1 MLTRRSLTSALAIG
15 AFATL
20 LAAVPAS
27 AQDKPGD
34 KLRLVASF
42 SILGDVVK
50 NVGGERVEVSS
61 LVGPNGDA
69 HTFEPSPADAQRVAA
84 ADVVVVNGL
93 GFEGWLDRLI
103 AASGTKAPIVVASKG
118 VTPLKRDNG
127 RLDPHAWQSVAN
139 VMIYVAN
146 IRDGL
151 IASDPAN
158 KAVYESNAASYLMK
172 LTALDREIRDAVARI
187 PPDRRRVITS
197 HRAFGYFEEAY
208 GVTFDAPLG
217 ISDDAEPS
225 AKDIAAIIEQIR
237 KQGSAGVFL
246 DNVADPTLV
255 KRIADETGGQIGGV
269 LYSDALTKP
278 AGPAP
283 TYIDLMRHNVETLA
297 ATLTK

>member
-15 AFATL
+15 AFVAV

-27 AQDKPGD
+27 AQDKPRD
-34 KLRLVASF
+34 KLRVVASF

-50 NVGGERVEVSS
+50 NIGGERIDVSA
-61 LVGPNGDA
+61 LVGPNGDT
-69 HTFEPSPADAQRVAA
+69 HTFEPSPADAQRLAA

-118 VTPLKRDNG
+118 VAPLKRDNG

-139 VMIYVAN
+139 VMTYVAN

-269 LYSDALTKP
+269 LYSDALTKL

>member
-1 MLTRRSLTSALAIG
+1 MPSRRSLTSALAIA

-20 LAAVPAS
+20 LAGPVG
-27 AQDKPGD
+27 AQDKPRD
-34 KLRLVASF
+34 KLRVVATF

-50 NVGGERVEVSS
+50 NVGGDRLDVGA
-61 LVGPNGDA
+61 LVGPNGDT
-69 HTFEPSPADAQRVAA
+69 HTFEPSPADAQKVAA

-103 AASGTKAPIVVASKG
+103 AASGTKAAVVVASKG
-118 VTPLKRDNG
+118 VTPRKRDNS

-139 VMIYVAN
+139 VMTYVAN

-151 IASDPAN
+151 MAADPAN
-158 KAVYESNAASYLMK
+158 KAEYESNAAAYLVK
-172 LTALDREIRDAVARI
+172 LAALDREVRDAIAKI

-208 GVTFDAPLG
+208 GVIFDAPLG

-246 DNVADPTLV
+246 ENVTDPTLV
-255 KRIADETGGQIGGV
+255 KRIAAETGAHIGGV
-269 LYSDALTKP
+269 LYSDALTEP
-278 AGPAP
+278 SGPAP
-283 TYIDLMRHNVETLA
+283 TYIDLMRHNVEILA
-297 ATLTK
+297 ATLAT